1 VNLEDIQSEQSVLI
15 PLVSADADDLVGL
28 LDEPQLREWLSVDDI
43 GALRARFAAWESRRS
58 PDGAETWL
66 NWVVRE
72 RSDGRALGWVQATV
86 SGEEASVAYALLP
99 AERGAGVASDAL
111 RALTRWLHDRMG
123 VTTLT
128 AEIDDANA
136 ASARVAVAA
145 GFERTARRAGDE
157 VVWERRLSH

>member
-1 VNLEDIQSEQSVLI
+1 VNLEDIPSERALLI
-15 PLVSADADDLVGL
+15 PLRAADADDLAGL
-28 LDEPQLREWLSVDDI
+28 LEEQQLREWLSVEDLE
-43 GALRARFAAWESRRS
+43 ALRARFATWESRRS

-72 RSDGRALGWVQATV
+72 SREGRALGWVQATV
-86 SGEEASVAYALLP
+86 FGESASVAYALLP

-111 RALTRWLHDRMG
+111 RALTRWLHDQLG
-123 VTTLT
+123 VMTLT

-136 ASARVAVAA
+136 PSVRVAVAA

-157 VVWERRLSH
+157 VVWERRLTR

>member
-1 VNLEDIQSEQSVLI
+1 VILEDISSEQSVLI

-28 LDEPQLREWLSVDDI
+28 LDEPELREWISVDDI

-58 PDGAETWL
+58 PDGSEIWL

-72 RSDGRALGWVQATV
+72 RRDGRALGWVQATV
-86 SGEEASVAYALLP
+86 SGTEASVAYALLP

-111 RALTRWLHDRMG
+111 RALTRWLHHRLG

-157 VVWERRLSH
+157 VVWERRITH

>member
-1 VNLEDIQSEQSVLI
+1 MGVA
-15 PLVSADADDLVGL
+15 PL
-28 LDEPQLREWLSVDDI
+28 
-43 GALRARFAAWESRRS
+43 

-72 RSDGRALGWVQATV
+72 SRKGARSAGAGDGLRR
-86 SGEEASVAYALLP
+86 ECERRYALLP

-111 RALTRWLHDRMG
+111 RALTRWLHDRFG

-136 ASARVAVAA
+136 PSTSASRSRGGSSAPPAGRARSGVEDP
-145 GFERTARRAGDE
+145 G
-157 VVWERRLSH
+157 

>member
-1 VNLEDIQSEQSVLI
+1 VNLEDIPSEQSVLI

-28 LDEPQLREWLSVDDI
+28 LDEPQLREWISVDDI

-58 PDGAETWL
+58 PDGSEIWL

-86 SGEEASVAYALLP
+86 SGEAASVAYALLP

-111 RALTRWLHDRMG
+111 RALTRWLHDRLG
-123 VTTLT
+123 VKTLT

-157 VVWERRLSH
+157 VVWERRLAR

>member
-1 VNLEDIQSEQSVLI
+1 VNLEDIPSERAVLI
-15 PLVSADADDLVGL
+15 PLRSEDADDLAGF

-72 RSDGRALGWVQATV
+72 SRDGRALGWVQATV
-86 SGEEASVAYALLP
+86 SGHEASVAYALLP

-111 RALTRWLHDRMG
+111 RALTRWLHDRLG
-123 VTTLT
+123 VMTLT
-128 AEIDDANA
+128 AEIDDANT